1 MKHTWKIFL
10 QNNHLTASDNDLRA
24 SVSTLGK
31 RAMRNADIARMIKD
45 EGSEFQYETILKMLN
60 VNDRIIRELVQRGH
74 SVLTGAAQYT
84 PRIQGTWVGAS
95 AKFSPATHKIGLHI
109 IPSAEMRAAFREIGV
124 EVLGMKPGGAF
135 IGLVTDT
142 TTGLAD
148 GTMTSG
154 DDILIEGAKLKIA
167 PDDDETLGV
176 FFVSSSDETTT
187 RVTRRLTQN
196 NPKSL
201 LARVPEL
208 PAGQYALRIVTRFS
222 SSSALL
228 KEPRIIEYDR
238 PLVVN

>member
-1 MKHTWKIFL
+1 MKHTWKAFL
-10 QNNHLTASDNDLRA
+10 QHNHLTASDNDLRA

-31 RAMRNADIARMIKD
+31 GALRNADIARLIKQ
-45 EGSEFQYETILKMLN
+45 EGSEFQTETLLKILNLS
-60 VNDRIIRELVQRGH
+60 DRIIREQIQRGH
-74 SVLTGAAQYT
+74 SVLTGTAQYT

-95 AKFSPATHKIGLHI
+95 AKFNPAVHRIGLHI

-124 EVLGMKPGGAF
+124 DVMGMKPGGAF

-167 PDDDETLGV
+167 PDDDETIGV
-176 FFVSSSDETTT
+176 FFVNSDDGTTT
-187 RVTRRLTQN
+187 RVTRRLTNN
-196 NPKSL
+196 NPKSI

-208 PAGQYALRIVTRFS
+208 PAGQYTLRIATRFS
-222 SSSALL
+222 TSNTLL
-228 KEPRIIEYDR
+228 KEARVIEYDR
-238 PLVVN
+238 PLVIN

>member
-1 MKHTWKIFL
+1 MKHTWKAFL
-10 QNNHLTASDNDLRA
+10 QQNHLTASEKDLRA

-31 RAMRNADIARMIKD
+31 RALRNADIARMIKD

-95 AKFSPATHKIGLHI
+95 AKFNPAVHKIGLHI
-109 IPSAEMRAAFREIGV
+109 MPSAEMRAAFKEIGV

-154 DDILIEGAKLKIA
+154 DDIMIEGAKLKIA

-176 FFVSSSDETTT
+176 FFISSDDETVT
-187 RVTRRLTQN
+187 RVTRRLTAN

-208 PAGQYALRIVTRFS
+208 PPGQYTLRVATRFS
-222 SSSALL
+222 TSGTLL
-228 KEPRIIEYDR
+228 KEPRVIEYDR

>member
-1 MKHTWKIFL
+1 MKHTWKAFL
-10 QNNHLTASDNDLRA
+10 QQNHLTASEKDLRA

-31 RAMRNADIARMIKD
+31 RALRNADIARMIKD

-95 AKFSPATHKIGLHI
+95 AKFNPAAHRIGLHI
-109 IPSAEMRAAFREIGV
+109 IPSAEMRAAFKEIGV

-176 FFVSSSDETTT
+176 FFISSNDETAT
-187 RVTRRLTQN
+187 RVTRRLTTN
-196 NPKSL
+196 NPKSI

-208 PAGQYALRIVTRFS
+208 PAGQYTLRIVTRFS
-222 SSSALL
+222 TSGTLL
-228 KEPRIIEYDR
+228 KEPRVIEYDR